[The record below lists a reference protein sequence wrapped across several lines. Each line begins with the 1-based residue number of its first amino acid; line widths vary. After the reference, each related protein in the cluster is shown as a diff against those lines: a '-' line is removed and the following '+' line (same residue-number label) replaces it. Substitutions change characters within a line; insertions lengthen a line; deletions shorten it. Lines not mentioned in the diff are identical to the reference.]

1 MRRNRRLGIFK
12 PDLYECSPKDILCS
26 DQKEI
31 PKDADDEVYN
41 FSDEIYEE
49 EEDFSDE
56 IYEEE
61 EDFSDEIYEEEEDIY
76 DS

>member
-1 MRRNRRLGIFK
+1 MRRDRRLGIFK
-12 PDLYECSPKDILCS
+12 PDLYECNHEDILCS
-26 DQKEI
+26 DRKKI
-31 PKDADDEVYN
+31 PEDADYLLYD

-61 EDFSDEIYEEEEDIY
+61 EDFDN
-76 DS
+76 